1 MTTLGV
7 HDHKHEA
14 EAHVQQLTAGVIT
27 VSDTR
32 TEETDESGKLLREL
46 VEGAGHRVT
55 HYRIVPDEV
64 GAIRGAVVEFAQAVD
79 FVILSGG
86 TGMTPRD
93 VTIEACRP
101 LMTKDLEGFGELFRV
116 LSYQEIGSAAVMS
129 RAAAGAMGP
138 VMLFCLPGSKAAV
151 RLATER
157 LILPEIKHLISH
169 IRKT

>member
-1 MTTLGV
+1 MGV
-7 HDHKHEA
+7 YEHKHEA
-14 EAHVQQLTAGVIT
+14 ETHVQQLAAGVIT

-32 TEETDESGKLLREL
+32 TEATDESGRLLREL
-46 VEGAGHRVT
+46 VEAAGHRVAR
-55 HYRIVPDEV
+55 YRIVPDEM
-64 GAIRGAVVEFAQAVD
+64 GAIRGAVVEFARAVD
-79 FVILSGG
+79 FVILTGG

-101 LMTKDLEGFGELFRV
+101 LFTKELEGFGELFRL
-116 LSYQEIGSAAVMS
+116 LSFQEIGSAAVMS
-129 RAAAGAMGP
+129 RAAAGAMGR

-169 IRKT
+169 IRKA